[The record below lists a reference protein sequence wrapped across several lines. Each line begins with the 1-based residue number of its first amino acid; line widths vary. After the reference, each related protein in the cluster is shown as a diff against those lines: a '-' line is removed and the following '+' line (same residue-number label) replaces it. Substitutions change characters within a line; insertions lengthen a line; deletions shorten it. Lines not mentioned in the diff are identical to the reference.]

1 MLRLKHIEELVAL
14 ATARESPE
22 ALA

>member
-14 ATARESPE
+14 ATAREPPE